1 MNTVTVKNDRRGRL
15 SYFHFSLLRRE
26 SLALAV
32 FFCLNMVGMYNSI
45 SRLSRKYKAVIFAV
59 WDKCFTDDVLG
70 HSAQLAYYF
79 LFALFPMLIFLTA
92 LVGYFPVPNSLD
104 KLLEYLSEVLP
115 SMATSLVRTTIQEI
129 ISQPRG
135 GLLSFGLA
143 ATIWAASSGIHALS
157 NSLNIA
163 YGVKRQRPWW
173 RERLIA
179 LALTFGCSIF
189 VIFALGLIFFTD
201 SLGTTV
207 ADYLE
212 IGPGLRA
219 FFSLAR
225 YPFLIFSVWFMLEA
239 IYLIAPSR
247 KLSWRWFTPGAIF
260 ALVTWLGISF
270 LFKYYVIRISNYTLT
285 YGSLGSVIV
294 LMLWLYFTSLAIL
307 IGGQINGAIEQR
319 R

>member
-1 MNTVTVKNDRRGRL
+1 M
-15 SYFHFSLLRRE
+15 
-26 SLALAV
+26 ALAV
-32 FFCLNMVGMYNSI
+32 FFCLNISGMDNTI
-45 SRLSRKYKAVIFAV
+45 SRLLRKYKTVIIAV
-59 WDKCFTDDVLG
+59 WDKCFTDDVMG

-79 LFALFPMLIFLTA
+79 LFALFPMMIFLTS
-92 LVGYFPVPNSLD
+92 LVGYLPVPNSLD
-104 KLLEYLSEVLP
+104 NLIGYFSQVLP
-115 SMATSLVRTTIQEI
+115 SVATTLLKTTIQEI
-129 ISQPRG
+129 TSQPRG

-163 YGVKRQRPWW
+163 YGVKKPRPWW
-173 RERLIA
+173 SERLIA
-179 LALTFGCSIF
+179 LALTFGSSIF
-189 VIFALGLIFFTD
+189 VIFALGLIFFSD
-201 SLGTTV
+201 SLGTTL

-219 FFSLAR
+219 FFSLAH

-260 ALVTWLGISF
+260 ALVTWLAISF
-270 LFKYYVIRISNYTLT
+270 LFKYYVVRISNYTLT

-307 IGGQINGAIEQR
+307 IGGEINGVIEQR
-319 R
+319 NNTK